1 MISNFT
7 SPLSTFSASFGNQR
21 RNQVFGPSY
30 FNTDFAVMK
39 NFKLPKLEGVRFAVG
54 AQFFNLFNHP
64 NFDQPVQ
71 DVADSNFGLITKTV
85 SPPTSIF
92 GAFLGGDASPRVIQ
106 LKAQITF

>member
-1 MISNFT
+1 LIGNFT
-7 SPLSTFSASFGNQR
+7 SPVSTSSASFGNQR
-21 RNQVFGPSY
+21 RNQVFGPNY
-30 FNTDFAVMK
+30 FDADFALTK
-39 NFKLPKLEGVRFAVG
+39 NFKVPHLEGVRFAIG
-54 AQFFNLFNHP
+54 AQFFNIFNHP

-71 DVADSNFGLITKTV
+71 DLADSNFGLITKTL